1 MAAAAAT
8 IKNRPVEHKGLPT
21 GRPKGTMK
29 IIVAIG
35 GNALVTPGGTGDIA
49 DQFAH
54 ARAMAIPMAEMVKR
68 GHQIT
73 VIHGNGPQVG
83 SIMRRV
89 ELSSTSVYPI
99 DLGLAVA
106 DTQAGMGYMICQTLH
121 NELQRRGLER
131 ECATIVTSVVVDAND
146 PGFKNPTKPIGP
158 FLTAE
163 QAKRHREIDNWHII
177 EDAGRG
183 YRRVVAS
190 PRPKRI
196 VELEAIRRLIDSNCV
211 LVACGGGG
219 IPVVESSDG
228 ALNGIEAVIDK
239 DLTAQLMG
247 EAVAADVLAII
258 TSVPSVYADYGKP
271 TQREIHES
279 TVAEMETLMKQGQF
293 PAGSMLPKVEA
304 AVAFL
309 RRRGDA
315 NARAIITDWHHL
327 PTALEGQA
335 GTIIRLGKV

>member
-1 MAAAAAT
+1 MAATAAT
-8 IKNRPVEHKGLPT
+8 IKNRPVERKALPT
-21 GRPKGTMK
+21 GRPQGTMK

-54 ARAMAIPMAEMVKR
+54 ARAMAVPMAEMVKR

-89 ELSSTSVYPI
+89 ELASTSVYPI

-121 NELQRRGLER
+121 NELQRRGLQR
-131 ECATIVTSVVVDAND
+131 ECATIVTSVVVDACD
-146 PGFKNPTKPIGP
+146 PGFTHPTKPIGP
-158 FLTAE
+158 FLTAD
-163 QAKRHREIDNWHII
+163 QAQRHREIDKWHII
-177 EDAGRG
+177 EDSGRG

-190 PRPKRI
+190 PRPIRI
-196 VELEAIRRLIDSNCV
+196 VELEVIRRLIDSNCV

-219 IPVVESSDG
+219 IPVVESPDG
-228 ALNGIEAVIDK
+228 TLSGIEAVIDK

-247 EAVAADVLAII
+247 EAVEADVLAII
-258 TSVPSVYADYGKP
+258 TSVPNVFADFGRA
-271 TQREIHES
+271 TQRQIRDT
-279 TVAEMETLMKQGQF
+279 TVAEMESMVKEGQF

-304 AVAFL
+304 AIAFL
-309 RRRGDA
+309 HRRNSA
-315 NARAIITDWHHL
+315 NARAIITDWSNL
-327 PTALEGQA
+327 PNALEGRA
-335 GTIIRLGKV
+335 GTIIRIAS